1 MTHNKHYRIA
11 AADPNCQDHEFLAAI
26 AADPALAGQVEQTQQ
41 LDSELSFLF
50 DMPQPSQQLT
60 NSLLDIC
67 NTKSEQP
74 IESVEPTMTPELPA
88 KKNNRFGR
96 VFAIAASF
104 AIAAVSFTVL
114 QNQQFLHPDLSTHA
128 LAHSEHGA
136 SFAGVINERPSID
149 SVNYRL
155 ASFGAK
161 FSDDLSNLTWF
172 NGCSF
177 DGISSLHLVFAG
189 KQGPINVFIV
199 PKSSKFELQSQYSNA
214 TYQGIGHEYNDAYM
228 MIVGLKNEKLA
239 PFQQKID
246 QAIHWNI

>member
-11 AADPNCQDHEFLAAI
+11 AADPNCQDKDFLAAI
-26 AADPALAGQVEQTQQ
+26 ASDPLLAAQVEQTQQ
-41 LDSELSFLF
+41 LDNELSFLF
-50 DMPQPSQQLT
+50 DSPQPTQLLT

-67 NTKSEQP
+67 NTESAEPAKSK
-74 IESVEPTMTPELPA
+74 MTSELPA

-96 VFAIAASF
+96 IFAIAASF

-114 QNQQFLHPDLSTHA
+114 QSQQLSHSDLSTHA

-136 SFAGVINERPSID
+136 SFAGVINERPSIN

-161 FSDDLSNLTWF
+161 FSDDLTNLSWF

-199 PKSSKFELQSQYSNA
+199 PKGSNFEFQSQYSNA
-214 TYQGIGHEYNDAYM
+214 TYQGIGHEYKDAYM

-246 QAIHWNI
+246 HAIHWNI